1 MEFLSNQV
9 FIYGTLIVGLLS
21 IIYVLTI
28 ADSTAMVGLILSLS
42 IVIISL
48 SGISR
53 ADELSG
59 FETSK
64 SLYTRCK
71 EGSYIHKAYCHGY
84 IAGISDRA
92 GRQPAFCIDGRITI
106 AEIASVY
113 YAHAERYPNR
123 NKQLGSDEVA
133 LSLYIRYGCDP
144 EARAKMKAN
153 MEKTL

>member
-28 ADSTAMVGLILSLS
+28 SDSTARVGLILSLS

-64 SLYTRCK
+64 SLYTRCHDS
-71 EGSYIHKAYCHGY
+71 SYIQKAYCHGY

-92 GRQPAFCIDGRITI
+92 GRQPAFCMDDRSTV

-113 YAHAERYPNR
+113 FRHAKRYPAR
-123 NKQLGSDEVA
+123 ESYLGSDEVA
-133 LSLYIRYGCDP
+133 AALYIRYGCDQKGR
-144 EARAKMKAN
+144 EQMLAS